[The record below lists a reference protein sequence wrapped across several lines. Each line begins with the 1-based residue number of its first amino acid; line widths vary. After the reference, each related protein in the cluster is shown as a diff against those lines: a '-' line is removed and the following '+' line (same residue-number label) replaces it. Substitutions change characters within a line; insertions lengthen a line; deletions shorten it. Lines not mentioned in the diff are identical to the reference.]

1 MPNPVDDPLLS
12 CSSPLRWKLL
22 FLGSVLKLRR
32 ESMNE
37 SMNVCGV
44 CGGTMLSA
52 LRGLERTHS
61 STRRKKMPP
70 TPVPR
75 TAATNHKPQTT
86 NSTRFS
92 LHHPTSRPDLATT
105 TAQPLRSFSETRG
118 AAVFGGSWR
127 RNSRNRE
134 DCPQGLHK
142 QRTHSATQHPHCTH
156 THAHSSLVLSWLL
169 HSARAH
175 AHVPDPR
182 SSDLLKPCGCRI
194 LPQN

>member
-1 MPNPVDDPLLS
+1 MLVRTSLEAAFSRFCVETQKGEYEREYERLWG
-12 CSSPLRWKLL
+12 LRWDHA
-22 FLGSVLKLRR
+22 LGIAWFGAHTQL
-32 ESMNE
+32 NE
-37 SMNVCGV
+37 TQKNAAHASPP
-44 CGGTMLSA
+44 
-52 LRGLERTHS
+52 HS
-61 STRRKKMPP
+61 R
-70 TPVPR
+70 
-75 TAATNHKPQTT
+75 HKPQTT

-169 HSARAH
+169 HSCTIAH
-175 AHVPDPR
+175 AHMRMCSTPAAATFKSRAVAAFYLGMWL
-182 SSDLLKPCGCRI
+182 SI
-194 LPQN
+194 LPL